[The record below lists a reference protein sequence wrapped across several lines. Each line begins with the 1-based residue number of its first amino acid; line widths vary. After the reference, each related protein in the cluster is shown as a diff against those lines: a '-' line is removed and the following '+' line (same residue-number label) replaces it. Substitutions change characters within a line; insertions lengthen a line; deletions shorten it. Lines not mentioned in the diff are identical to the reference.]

1 MPGEQPCTHVW
12 YCPEHGL
19 PLGAG
24 ETMLTCPNGHGYAV
38 VRGIPRFQSETAYV
52 EHFGEQWNTYVRTQ
66 LDSYTGV
73 PISRNRLRRVLGE
86 DLWNSLAGK
95 DVLECGC
102 GAGRFTEVLLAK
114 GASLTSVDL
123 SSAVDANGRLFPVGE
138 RHRIAQADILAL
150 PFAERAF
157 DVVLCIGVIQHTPS
171 PEMTIAELYR
181 FVKPGGTLAIDHYA
195 PSWKRYTTTAPLVRQ
210 ILKRLPAK
218 TALRATEQLVDVF
231 LPWHKRFAK
240 SRPLNAALTRI
251 SPIRCYYAE
260 YPELTDELQREFALL
275 DTHDSLTDW
284 YKHVR
289 DEKSIRATLER
300 LGVQGLWVAPG
311 GNGVEARAQRPMLA

>member
-1 MPGEQPCTHVW
+1 MW
-12 YCPEHGL
+12 FCPEHRLALDARDSRLICPCGDEF
-19 PLGAG
+19 PIAAG
-24 ETMLTCPNGHGYAV
+24 V
-38 VRGIPRFQSETAYV
+38 PRFHRESAYV
-52 EHFGEQWNTYVRTQ
+52 EHFGKQWNTYARTQ

-86 DLWNSLAGK
+86 DVWGSLAGK

-102 GAGRFTEVLLAK
+102 GAGRFTEVLLAE
-114 GASLTSVDL
+114 GANVTSVDL
-123 SSAVDANGRLFPVGE
+123 SSAVDANARLFPVSE

-150 PFAERAF
+150 PFAERSF

-210 ILKRLPAK
+210 MLKRLPPK
-218 TALRATEQLVDVF
+218 TALRVTERLVDVF

-240 SRPLNAALTRI
+240 QRVLNAALTRI

-260 YPELTDELQREFALL
+260 YPELSDDVQREFALL

-284 YKHVR
+284 YKHLR
-289 DEKSIRATLER
+289 DEKSIRATLEH
-300 LGVQGLWVAPG
+300 LGVHGIWVAPG
-311 GNGVEARAQRPMLA
+311 GNGVEARAQRPMVA